1 MNMNS
6 EKLGLNAAEKAFIM
20 AIPIAGA
27 IIFYFLPSLLLLI
40 KKIPFLSDNQLI
52 NFIAGLESGWVH
64 WLLAGIGLVAGALFS
79 AYIYTEILKIEVDG
93 NHIVI
98 DIHDMKSEVYRSDIE
113 SIFKEG
119 KMLVITDN
127 AGLELLGETTDYPPG
142 RLKDTFQKY
151 HYPWTDH
158 DPRSAQFFEWVT
170 DHENLSERANDIL
183 YNRRQAKRDD
193 EEKRVRNLRQDLMEI
208 GIVVKDKNGR
218 QYVRIADRR

>member
-1 MNMNS
+1 
-6 EKLGLNAAEKAFIM
+6 AFIM

-79 AYIYTEILKIEVDG
+79 AYIYTEILKIDVDG
-93 NHIVI
+93 NHIV
-98 DIHDMKSEVYRSDIE
+98 
-113 SIFKEG
+113 KEG

-127 AGLELLGETTDYPPG
+127 AGLELLRETTDYPPG